1 MDNGSIER
9 FNKFQ
14 RTLEMPLI
22 NCDSSLILT
31 WSSNCVISSDSASN
45 EARELI
51 ITDTILYVP
60 IVALSTQD
68 NANL

>member
-22 NCDSSLILT
+22 NCDSSVILT
-31 WSSNCVISSDSASN
+31 WSSNCVISSDSAPN
-45 EARELI
+45 EARELT

-60 IVALSTQD
+60 TVALSTQD